1 MRVIQI
7 FNRYRVRVNGEETV
21 VRSMAATL
29 EHHGVKIAR
38 LEADS
43 ATLDRSLTARIAAG
57 LLAAYNP
64 VAYSR
69 MARLIASF
77 GPDIAHAHNLLPLLS
92 PSVLAACR
100 NAGVASV
107 FTAHSYA
114 LSCPVATHLKGDEIC
129 LQCAG
134 GRQHRCLTNNCR
146 GALIES
152 AAYAIRST
160 LIDRL
165 ALVRRNVSVLHVLS
179 EFAKRHYVSEGF
191 PEERVV
197 VLPNA
202 VEMPMS
208 PTDPCEGQY
217 IAFAGRLEHVKGLDL
232 VLAASRITG
241 LPVAIAGDTSKLHLD
256 PEAVPASVRF
266 VGVLDQG
273 QMAHF
278 YRAARFLVFPSRLL
292 EMCPMA
298 ILEAMSHGLPIVCSA
313 IGGLGEIVGHGQNGL
328 LVPVNDAEA
337 LAEAMMQLWRSPSM
351 MREMGRNSWLIA
363 KARYDGSNY
372 VQGLLALYAR
382 AIDLGY
388 SS

>member
-21 VRSMAATL
+21 VRSMASAL
-29 EHHGVKIAR
+29 EHHGVKVAR

-43 ATLDRSLTARIAAG
+43 AILDRSRSARIAAG

-64 VAYSR
+64 A
-69 MARLIASF
+69 ARLRMTRLITSF

-100 NAGVASV
+100 SAGVPSV
-107 FTAHSYA
+107 ITAHSYA
-114 LSCPVATHLKGDEIC
+114 LSCPVATHLKGGEIC
-129 LQCAG
+129 LQCTG
-134 GRQHRCLTNNCR
+134 GHQFRCFTNNCR
-146 GALIES
+146 NSLIES
-152 AAYAIRST
+152 AAYAMRGA
-160 LIDRL
+160 LIHQF
-165 ALVRRNVSVLHVLS
+165 ALVRKNISALHVLS
-179 EFAKRHYVSEGF
+179 EFAKRHYISEGF

-202 VEMPMS
+202 VDMPVS
-208 PTDPCEGQY
+208 PTDPCEGKY

-241 LPVAIAGDTSKLHLD
+241 LPVAIAGDTSRLHLD
-256 PEAVPASVRF
+256 PEAIPASVRF
-266 VGVLDQG
+266 VGVLDRK

-278 YRAARFLVFPSRLL
+278 YRAARFLVFPSRWL
-292 EMCPMA
+292 EMCPMV

-313 IGGLGEIVGHGQNGL
+313 IGGLGEIVEDRHNGL
-328 LVPVNDAEA
+328 LVSVNDVEA

-351 MREMGRNSWLIA
+351 IREMGRNSRLIT
-363 KARYDGSNY
+363 KARYDSSNY
-372 VQGLLALYAR
+372 VQGLLTLYAR